1 METLQSYVS
10 QGGKTL
16 KKWLAEPKVLAGLGL
31 LGAALGGF
39 CLSAA
44 SLAGY
49 AQPFAVALVLVLSG
63 WQALAAALGSYIGYF
78 LFWGNYGR
86 LCLGWS
92 LAALS
97 MALALGGTV
106 LVRQAPLLLPALGSL
121 IVASIGTL
129 GQAIW
134 QIPGPPVPMYLLQ
147 VLLAGG
153 CTCIFTL
160 VRERRTPIAM
170 WLSWGVAVLA
180 LAQIMPIP
188 YLGLGYVAAGA
199 LMVAGAFPAAAL
211 AGLALDLARV
221 TPVPMTAVLTAG
233 YVVRF
238 LPIKQGLFLLP
249 GLMYVLLMSLW
260 GQVDF
265 YPLPGLVLGGILG
278 RFLPMVTAVPHRRGE
293 TGVLQVRLEMV
304 CGVLAQTEQ
313 LLSQAEDTPIDREAL
328 VARAAEAACRGCPCG
343 RSCRDSKRLAQL
355 PPVLLQK
362 PLLSSQ
368 ELPVVC
374 RKSGRFLAEL
384 RRSQGQLRSICA
396 DRERQ
401 REYRGAVMQQYRFLE
416 GYLQELS
423 DTLGRRREVTPSLFR
438 PVISFYGNRPQGEN
452 GDYCQEFPGIEDTYY
467 VLLCDG
473 MGTGAGAV
481 GDGRTAGSMLKKLLS
496 SGYPAEYALRSLNS
510 LLVLTDRPGAVTI
523 DLVQLHLNT
532 GKGTLYKW
540 GAVPSYVVGSLGV
553 RKVGSAT
560 PPPGLSVTEIQESR
574 EEVSLRRGESLVLV
588 SDGIPEEDAQRCC
601 ARGQSLTPPE
611 LATQLISRGEQS
623 GPDDATVVIVRLEN
637 R

>member
-1 METLQSYVS
+1 METLQSYVH
-10 QGGKTL
+10 QGRKNL
-16 KKWLAEPKVLAGLGL
+16 KKWLANPKVLGGLGL
-31 LGAALGGF
+31 LGTALGGF

-49 AQPFAVALVLVLSG
+49 AQPFAIALVLVLSG

-78 LFWGNYGR
+78 VFWGNYGR

-97 MALALGGTV
+97 MALAFGGTV
-106 LVRQAPLLLPALGSL
+106 LVRQAPLLLPSLGCL
-121 IVASIGTL
+121 AVAAIGTL

-153 CTCIFTL
+153 CTYLFGL
-160 VRERRTPIAM
+160 VKEKRTPIAN
-170 WLSWGVAVLA
+170 WLAWGVAVLA

-211 AGLALDLARV
+211 AGLALDLARI

-233 YVVRF
+233 YLVRF
-238 LPIKQGLFLLP
+238 LPVKQGLFLLP

-278 RFLPMVTAVPHRRGE
+278 KYLPMVTAAPHRRGE

-313 LLSQAEDTPIDREAL
+313 LLSQVEDAPVDREAL
-328 VARAAEAACRGCPCG
+328 MAKAAEAACRGCPCA
-343 RSCRDSKRLAQL
+343 RSCKDSKRIAQL
-355 PPVLLQK
+355 PPLLLQK

-368 ELPVVC
+368 ELPIVC
-374 RKSGRFLAEL
+374 RKSGRFLAQL
-384 RRSQGQLRSICA
+384 HRSQEQLRSICA

-401 REYRGAVMQQYRFLE
+401 REYRAAVIQQYRFLE

-423 DTLGRRREVTPSLFR
+423 DTLGRRKNVTPSLFR
-438 PVISFYGNRPQGEN
+438 PVVYFYGNRPQREN
-452 GDYCQEFPGIEDTYY
+452 GDYCQEFPGTEDTYY

-481 GDGRTAGSMLKKLLS
+481 GDGRAAGNMLKRLLS

-510 LLVLTDRPGAVTI
+510 LCVLTDRPGAVTF

-540 GAVPSYVVGSLGV
+540 GAVPSYVIGSLGV
-553 RKVGSAT
+553 RKAGTAS
-560 PPPGLSVTEIQESR
+560 PPPGLSVTDIQESR

-588 SDGIPEEDAQRCC
+588 SDGIPEEEAQQCC
-601 ARGQSLTPPE
+601 SQGQSLSPGE
-611 LATQLISRGEQS
+611 LATQLIACGEHS
-623 GPDDATVVIVRLEN
+623 GQDDATVVIVRLEA